1 MAGELT
7 VLKAL
12 YEAYN
17 AHDAEAAGAL
27 YAADGVHEDVATQR
41 PQSGHTA
48 IATGLRG
55 FLAAFPDA
63 QWTCLGSGEADG
75 TAFSRYVL
83 TGSLQGDLGPIRAGG
98 QPLQL
103 RGVHVLQVRDGRIEK
118 SEDYWD
124 MATFQRQMN
133 THH

>member
-7 VLKAL
+7 VLEAL
-12 YEAYN
+12 YQAYN
-17 AHDAEAAGAL
+17 AHDAAAAGAL

-41 PQSGHTA
+41 PQKGPAA
-48 IATGLRG
+48 IATGLNG
-55 FLAAFPDA
+55 FLTAFPDA
-63 QWTCLGSGEADG
+63 QWTCLGSGEQAG
-75 TAFSRYVL
+75 TVFSRYVL
-83 TGSLQGDLGPIRAGG
+83 TGSLQGDLGPIRADG
-98 QPLQL
+98 QSLQL
-103 RGVHVLQVRDGRIEK
+103 RGVHVLQVRDGRIER